1 MSFLTITNVK
11 IAGMG
16 ACVPS
21 LVEENL
27 TLPIFENQCEAR
39 KVIAS
44 TGIERRRVVEPG
56 TTASDLTCQAVDK
69 LLAELWISCLPS
81 WIGMPEVLMLWC
93 MCVSAV
99 TILLLLLLLFFRIV
113 WDFVR
118 TVIVSI
124 FLWDVRDGFTE

>member
-56 TTASDLTCQAVDK
+56 TTASDLTCQAGLGCRK
-69 LLAELWISCLPS
+69 C
-81 WIGMPEVLMLWC
+81 
-93 MCVSAV
+93 
-99 TILLLLLLLFFRIV
+99 
-113 WDFVR
+113 
-118 TVIVSI
+118 
-124 FLWDVRDGFTE
+124 

>member
-1 MSFLTITNVK
+1 MSFLSITNVK

-39 KVIAS
+39 KVM
-44 TGIERRRVVEPG
+44 
-56 TTASDLTCQAVDK
+56 
-69 LLAELWISCLPS
+69 WISCLPS